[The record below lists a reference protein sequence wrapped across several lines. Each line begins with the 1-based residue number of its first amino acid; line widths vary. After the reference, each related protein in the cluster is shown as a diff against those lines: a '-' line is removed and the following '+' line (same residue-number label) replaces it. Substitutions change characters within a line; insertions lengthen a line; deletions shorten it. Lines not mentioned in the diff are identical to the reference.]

1 MNRLYYL
8 FLMIWLSTTDVVAQ
22 SIFEEIGYAED
33 VTHFSINDKMFKI
46 IASMQIDL
54 DSDEREILDIIG
66 GIKKFNVIES
76 TNQSI
81 NQMLDEWIKDQH
93 KDGFVELMKITENDT
108 NVSFLVKESSN
119 GELFEQFLMYV
130 TDPPED
136 FNAGIY
142 QGSKNLETV
151 ILSIEGSIDLHKL
164 SKIASRMDFPGSE
177 RIKESLK
184 NEYK

>member
-1 MNRLYYL
+1 MMKRLYYL
-8 FLMIWLSTTDVVAQ
+8 FLMILISTSNVVAQ

-33 VTHFSINDKMFKI
+33 VTHFAINDKMFKL
-46 IASMQIDL
+46 IAGMQIDL

-81 NQMLDEWIKDQH
+81 NQMLDEWVKDQH
-93 KDGFVELMKITENDT
+93 KDGFVELMKITENNT

-130 TDPPED
+130 TDPED
-136 FNAGIY
+136 FNADIY
-142 QGSKNLETV
+142 QGNKNLQTV
-151 ILSIEGSIDLHKL
+151 ILSIEGSIDLQKL

-177 RIKESLK
+177 RIRESLK